1 MDWPEVRVFA
11 KHSQDETLKAN
22 PVYFGDF
29 RKRLYRHRVR
39 REELHA
45 TPEAFLYFGK
55 MSSFRLIN
63 AFKNAVAPVN
73 VIYSQWLGYLD
84 GSHVDYFGS
93 DEISAFRSDPNI
105 NFIYAH
111 TSGHAPLRD
120 LQKLAAALK
129 PKMLVPIH
137 TEDAEGFRSNFEN
150 VTTLVDGQTFVL
162 N

>member
-1 MDWPEVRVFA
+1 
-11 KHSQDETLKAN
+11 
-22 PVYFGDF
+22 
-29 RKRLYRHRVR
+29 
-39 REELHA
+39 
-45 TPEAFLYFGK
+45 

-63 AFKNAVAPVN
+63 AFKNAAAPVN

-84 GSHVDYFGS
+84 GAHTDYFGS
-93 DEISAFRSDPNI
+93 DRISAFRSDPEI

-111 TSGHAPLRD
+111 SSGHAVLKD
-120 LQKLAAALK
+120 LQKLAAALM

-150 VTTLVDGQTFVL
+150 VMTLMDGETFVF